1 MKRGNGILLH
11 ISSLPS
17 PYGIGTLGKAAYDFV
32 DALKAAKQS
41 YWQVLPCTPTG
52 YADSPYQGTSA
63 FAYNPY
69 FIDFDLLAEDGLLQK
84 NDYDGLSFG
93 DDESYVDYDALFRL
107 KIDILKKACVKGI
120 EKYAQ
125 EFSAFRIENSGW
137 LFDYAMFT
145 VLKKHF
151 HYLPF
156 QQWDE
161 CVIERDPA
169 TIMELT
175 QTYEKE
181 IECVEFM
188 QFLYERQWFALK
200 EYTNANGIQLIGDI
214 PIYLSGDSAE
224 AWAHPELFVKDGSV
238 AGTPPDYFCDT
249 GQLWGNPLY
258 DWDYMREHGY
268 EWWVRR
274 MARSLTLYDVLRI
287 DHFRGFEAYF
297 KIPKGG
303 TPKDGEWVKG
313 PAGALFDAIK
323 TALPMPPIIAEDL
336 GQIDDNV
343 KGFLDYCGFPGL
355 KVLQFAFDEQ
365 DSTYLPHNYPRN
377 SVVYTGTHDNDTTKS
392 WFLHQDEE
400 TKEYLFSYIGK
411 STENDIVEKLIRL
424 AMMSVSDI
432 AIIPMQDVLN
442 LGSEARMNYPSVAL
456 GNWKWRL
463 KKGQFSQEHIK
474 WMRKL
479 TETYGRTEVENQ
491 C

>member
-17 PYGIGTLGKAAYDFV
+17 PYGIGTLGKASYDFV

-69 FIDFDLLAEDGLLQK
+69 FIDFDLLYEDGLLEK
-84 NDYDGLSFG
+84 SDYEKYNFG
-93 DDESYVDYDALFRL
+93 ADAAQVDYETLFRL
-107 KIDILKKACVKGI
+107 KFDILKKAFQKGAL
-120 EKYAQ
+120 KYAQ
-125 EFSAFRIENSGW
+125 EFSAFKIENSAW
-137 LFDYAMFT
+137 LFDYALFI
-145 VLKKHF
+145 VLKRSF

-161 CVIERDPA
+161 CVVQRDPA
-169 TIMELT
+169 VIMELT
-175 QTYEKE
+175 QKHEQE
-181 IECVEFM
+181 IESIQFM

-200 EYTNANGIQLIGDI
+200 RYANENGIQMIGDI

-224 AWAHPELFVKDGSV
+224 AWSHPELFVKDGSV
-238 AGTPPDYFCDT
+238 AGTPPDYFCET

-258 DWDYMREHGY
+258 NWDYIRAHGY
-268 EWWVRR
+268 EWWVTR

-303 TPKDGEWVKG
+303 TPKDGQWVKG
-313 PAGALFDAIK
+313 PAGELFDAIK

-343 KGFLDYCGFPGL
+343 RGFLDYCGFPGL

-377 SVVYTGTHDNDTTKS
+377 SVVYTGTHDNDTTRN
-392 WFLHQDEE
+392 WFRCADEE
-400 TKEYLFSYIGK
+400 TREFLFSYVGK
-411 STENDIVEKLIRL
+411 CTEEDVVERLIRL
-424 AMMSVSDI
+424 AMMSVADI
-432 AIIPMQDVLN
+432 SIIPMQDILN
-442 LGSEARMNYPSVAL
+442 LGAEARMNHPSIAL
-456 GNWKWRL
+456 GNWKWRM
-463 KKGQFSQEHIK
+463 KEEQFSKQHIDWLK
-474 WMRKL
+474 KL
-479 TETYGRTEVENQ
+479 TETYGRAEEGH
-491 C
+491 